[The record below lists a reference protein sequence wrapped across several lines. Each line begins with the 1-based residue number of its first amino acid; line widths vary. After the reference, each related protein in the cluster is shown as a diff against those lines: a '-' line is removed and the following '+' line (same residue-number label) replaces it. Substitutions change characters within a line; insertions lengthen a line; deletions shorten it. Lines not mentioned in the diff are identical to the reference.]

1 MPPFAGQSQ
10 FFGQVAALEV
20 ENAVGQRPFLSL
32 FEPVP
37 DPADKFGHGRHG
49 ARNDVV
55 ESLRQGLDPHAAG
68 REVRKPEAR
77 RNPFDHGY
85 LLADG
90 VRSRET
96 GLRKEDRQRHRRES
110 AAAPHVENPRSV
122 AERADLGDGQRMQH
136 VTQVELVEILARND
150 VDLRVPVGIEVVQRR
165 ELLLL
170 TPGQVREIFNYQL
183 QL

>member
-1 MPPFAGQSQ
+1 MPPFAGQGQ

-37 DPADKFGHGRHG
+37 NPADKFGHGRHG

-85 LLADG
+85 LLA
-90 VRSRET
+90 E
-96 GLRKEDRQRHRRES
+96 GLLYSFPTALTSVPFSIIQAVGS
-110 AAAPHVENPRSV
+110 AIIYYIAAPALDKVKFKTKLS
-122 AERADLGDGQRMQH
+122 
-136 VTQVELVEILARND
+136 
-150 VDLRVPVGIEVVQRR
+150 
-165 ELLLL
+165 
-170 TPGQVREIFNYQL
+170 
-183 QL
+183 